1 MNHGK
6 ILAVIV
12 LAAFFLAI
20 AKPVSAQNNSA
31 VLYVNESCGHCR
43 MYLSNLKV
51 LLEKEGFLIEEKNMV
66 NDESARKE
74 WVSFHE
80 KNGIPIEFRG
90 HLTAILND
98 SLAIEGHVP
107 LSLVTQTL
115 EKYPD
120 KDFPLLA
127 LYQDEMVDEDQVE
140 SYKIWSPQ
148 SAVQCA
154 PEQKLEECTKLPQND
169 NQEGIFLSGLVAF
182 SGLVAG
188 FHPCT
193 IGVLLFFLAFL
204 FSIQLLRKNA
214 LKIGAAYI
222 AGVFLAYF
230 LIGLGLLQA
239 MVFTEPHFAARAS
252 AVLVFLIG
260 AFNILRYFAPQI
272 KGFSLPSFSKKF
284 VAESAEKA
292 SMPTAFL
299 VGLVVGMCSFGCT
312 AGIYFSVLGF
322 MATAPATGIPLL
334 LLYNLMFVAPLILIL
349 IIATSPSAVGKLEE
363 IQAKHSRKVFLAGG
377 ILMVLSAIA
386 LWLYTGGA

>member
-1 MNHGK
+1 MNHEK
-6 ILAVIV
+6 IFSAIFLI
-12 LAAFFLAI
+12 AFFLAI
-20 AKPVSAQNNSA
+20 APTVFAENNSA

-66 NDESARKE
+66 NDEAARKE
-74 WVSFHE
+74 WVTFHE
-80 KNGIPIEFRG
+80 KNGIPLEFQG
-90 HLTAILND
+90 HLTAVLNN
-98 SLAIEGHVP
+98 SLALEGHVP
-107 LSLVTQTL
+107 LKLVKETL

-120 KDFPLLA
+120 KDFPLLV
-127 LYQDEMVDEDQVE
+127 LFQDEMLSEEQVE
-140 SYKIWSPQ
+140 SYKIWSPE
-148 SAVQCA
+148 SAAECTIG
-154 PEQKLEECTKLPQND
+154 QKLAECTKLPQNEKT
-169 NQEGIFLSGLVAF
+169 EGIFLSGLVAF

-222 AGVFLAYF
+222 AGVFAAYF
-230 LIGLGLLQA
+230 LIGLGLLSA
-239 MVFTEPHFAARAS
+239 MVFTEPHFAAKAS
-252 AVLVFLIG
+252 AVFVFLLG

-272 KGFSLPSFSKKF
+272 RGFQLPSFSKKF
-284 VAESAEKA
+284 VAENAEKA
-292 SMPTAFL
+292 SMPAAFL

-322 MATAPATGIPLL
+322 LVTQPATGVPLL

-349 IIATSPSAVGKLEE
+349 FIATSTNAVEKIEE
-363 IQAKHSRKVFLAGG
+363 LQALHARKVFLVGG
-377 ILMVLSAIA
+377 ILMVATAIA